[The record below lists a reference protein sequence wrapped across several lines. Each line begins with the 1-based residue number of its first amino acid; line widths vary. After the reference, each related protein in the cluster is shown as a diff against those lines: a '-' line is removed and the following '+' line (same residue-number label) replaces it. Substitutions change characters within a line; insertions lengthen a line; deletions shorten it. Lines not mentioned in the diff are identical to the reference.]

1 MSKTLLEIAQEKGK
15 NLLIENSSFS
25 LNKGL
30 EILEFDKTRMIESKN
45 NKYEALA
52 VVKNVPVSG
61 FNKND
66 NGRTYSRPLWES
78 VYKSKVW
85 EGNVALADHPQNEGS
100 VTQVW
105 GVWHEMKVNQNDV
118 TADLYLVEE
127 KPIKILK
134 AGGKL
139 GTSSVAFGN
148 VDEKGNVLEEGFEL
162 ERLSD
167 IVLRPSQG
175 TYATIDNI
183 QESTT
188 NQPKTEDIDIK
199 IEENTNISEKDN
211 TNKCTE
217 KNVNNKND
225 YKENNEVLN
234 MDKIQEAQFKNTIN
248 EQVSKA
254 KKNEDLFEAVSDLKA
269 IDTADN
275 AELSGKVESTL
286 QEIQEK
292 IANKEKDLNKKLE
305 EKTSEAN
312 KLSEDY
318 DNAVKVADELKEKL
332 NKVSAFIEQVVEAEE
347 DFDSEVFVE
356 NYKTLKE
363 DHEKVMEM
371 FESDSFKKYE
381 IDKLNDFVD
390 LVEDTVKRDTD
401 LSDVEAELE
410 TAKLHIVECETQL
423 EKLGYKFDE
432 NAEDKIEE
440 KKAKVKEEDDE
451 EEKKDDEKKDDKEI
465 EEKKVK
471 EEDDEEEKKDD
482 KEMEEK
488 KVKEEEGEDEKKD
501 DEKEDEKEMDE
512 KKKEKKS
519 KKESGPIKYKFND
532 NSTSYTPLYE
542 DVVEEDDSEKLEEA
556 ENNRISEEIK
566 IFFEK
571 QIKKYPGLKE
581 FEKEI
586 LGTSSLLEAIDTV
599 EDLRENK
606 DEMVSFKTN
615 KVNQRPSYM
624 RNSDK

>member
-1 MSKTLLEIAQEKGK
+1 
-15 NLLIENSSFS
+15 
-25 LNKGL
+25 
-30 EILEFDKTRMIESKN
+30 
-45 NKYEALA
+45 
-52 VVKNVPVSG
+52 
-61 FNKND
+61 
-66 NGRTYSRPLWES
+66 
-78 VYKSKVW
+78 
-85 EGNVALADHPQNEGS
+85 
-100 VTQVW
+100 
-105 GVWHEMKVNQNDV
+105 
-118 TADLYLVEE
+118 
-127 KPIKILK
+127 
-134 AGGKL
+134 
-139 GTSSVAFGN
+139 
-148 VDEKGNVLEEGFEL
+148 
-162 ERLSD
+162 
-167 IVLRPSQG
+167 
-175 TYATIDNI
+175 
-183 QESTT
+183 
-188 NQPKTEDIDIK
+188 
-199 IEENTNISEKDN
+199 
-211 TNKCTE
+211 
-217 KNVNNKND
+217 
-225 YKENNEVLN
+225 

-275 AELSGKVESTL
+275 VELSGKVESTL

-332 NKVSAFIEQVVEAEE
+332 NKVSSFIEQVVEAEE

-390 LVEDTVKRDTD
+390 LVEDTIKRDGD
-401 LSDVEAELE
+401 LADVRAELE
-410 TAKLHIVECETQL
+410 TAKGHIVECETQL

-432 NAEDKIEE
+432 EVEVEESEEKVETKVEESDEKVEDK
-440 KKAKVKEEDDE
+440 
-451 EEKKDDEKKDDKEI
+451 I

-471 EEDDEEEKKDD
+471 EEDDEEKKDD
-482 KEMEEK
+482 EKE
-488 KVKEEEGEDEKKD
+488 VKEEEGEDEKKD

-512 KKKEKKS
+512 KKKKKES

-532 NSTSYTPLYE
+532 NSTSYTPLNE

-586 LGTSSLLEAIDTV
+586 LGTNSLLEAIDTV

-606 DEMVSFKTN
+606 DEMVNFKNN
-615 KVNQRPSYM
+615 KVSQRPSYM